1 MRIGL
6 DYRTVGSSPHSG
18 ISRQVYAMEQALES
32 LPGTQVTRFTVAPL
46 DDPLRQRAV
55 CPPWGCPRTAM
66 HQPHQRLRFEAGFLP
81 RALREQDIDLYIS
94 TFNMGLPLPPRPP
107 GVRYALLIHDL
118 FQITLKNYHAN
129 RLKALVYRVSDYL
142 SIAYALRVADRVW
155 TPSQYSADEAVR
167 LFPGVAGKVRVLPNQ
182 VDGFAGEPADLS
194 ARGLPPRYWLLVGTR
209 ELRKNVPWFVR
220 AWARARAQAPGVPP
234 LVLVGSLD
242 HLPRGATRPAR
253 PARARRARRRRAACA
268 VPPGR
273 AALATVLRRRLRP
286 AGGRGAE
293 RRHAGG
299 GGQRHLAGRN
309 HPAVGAALLAH
320 RRRRPG
326 TPDAAPGRC
335 AARSL
340 GGRAHRLGRAL
351 QPRSLPATPGRTD
364 RGTELR
370 MSLGNLVAVVFG
382 LAFGG
387 ALLLLSPAKAGA
399 AMVGLAAAVTI
410 LRFPF
415 WGLLLF
421 ALVATFMPYSTVN
434 VGIRSTVSEAIL
446 ALTWGAVLWHIF
458 LSRLPPAP
466 ALRYRSTERM
476 LLWLML
482 FTALP
487 FVVGQVSIKAEASGL
502 SNWLRWLLN
511 LSIVFLAGRL
521 LVERKNRETLV
532 IALLLGTLAMLL
544 MSIAVFIRYRS
555 ASGMAPIL
563 ALFNYANLDTLKFGL
578 EALSS
583 RMGSPWM
590 HPNATGGI
598 MALLLPLA
606 FCYGVANQGWRRGLG
621 LAVALLGAAAILL
634 ASSRGAM
641 LSLAVVLFWMSLR
654 KVPYTGRLLLL
665 GVGLV
670 VVLVLSYPP
679 LQERLATIF
688 SPQNASTEV
697 RFDEYRMFPK
707 AVARYPLGIGF
718 KVDPPVPGTD
728 LLGIS
733 NLWLNF
739 MYKVGLGG
747 MLLFI
752 AVTWRWWREARPEK
766 GPIRLTRDNAIWLG
780 STGGILAALISGL
793 FDHYFSF
800 AVVMIGLFWLLVGI
814 NLLEA
819 RRLFPERQPQVR
831 AVGYRKLKR
840 QLERG
845 AEA

>member
-209 ELRKNVPWFVR
+209 ELRKNVPWFVS

-242 HLPRGATRPAR
+242 HLPEEQRGL
-253 PARARRARRRRAACA
+253 
-268 VPPGR
+268 PGLH
-273 AALATVLRRRLRP
+273 AL
-286 AGGRGAE
+286 GGLDDAELHALYRQAE
-293 RRHAGG
+293 RLWQPSYAEGFG
-299 GGQRHLAGRN
+299 LPVVEALSVGTPVAVASGTSLDEVT
-309 HPAVGAALLAH
+309 PAVGAALLAQ

-340 GGRAHRLGRAL
+340 GGRTHRLGRAL
-351 QPRSLPATPGRTD
+351 QPRSLPATAGRTD

-387 ALLLLSPAKAGA
+387 ALLMLSPAKAGA

-466 ALRYRSTERM
+466 TLRYRSTERM

-482 FTALP
+482 FTVLP

-563 ALFNYANLDTLKFGL
+563 AMFNYANLDTLKFGL

-621 LAVALLGAAAILL
+621 LAVAVLGAAAILL

-780 STGGILAALISGL
+780 STGGILAALVSGL

-819 RRLFPERQPQVR
+819 RRLFPERQPQPR

>member
-209 ELRKNVPWFVR
+209 ELRKNVPWFVS
-220 AWARARAQAPGVPP
+220 AWTRARTQAPGVPP

-242 HLPRGATRPAR
+242 HLPEEQRGL
-253 PARARRARRRRAACA
+253 
-268 VPPGR
+268 PGLH
-273 AALATVLRRRLRP
+273 AL
-286 AGGRGAE
+286 GGLDDAELHALYRQAE
-293 RRHAGG
+293 RLWQPSYAEGFG
-299 GGQRHLAGRN
+299 LPVVEALSVGT
-309 HPAVGAALLAH
+309 PVAVASGTSLDEVTPPSAPRFAQ

-340 GGRAHRLGRAL
+340 GGRTHRLGRAL
-351 QPRSLPATPGRTD
+351 QPRSLPATAGRTD

-387 ALLLLSPAKAGA
+387 ALLMLSPAKAGA

-482 FTALP
+482 FTVLP

-563 ALFNYANLDTLKFGL
+563 AMFNYANLDTLKFGL

-621 LAVALLGAAAILL
+621 LAVAVLGAAAILL

-780 STGGILAALISGL
+780 STGGILAALVSGL

-819 RRLFPERQPQVR
+819 RRLFPERQPQPR

>member
-1 MRIGL
+1 
-6 DYRTVGSSPHSG
+6 
-18 ISRQVYAMEQALES
+18 
-32 LPGTQVTRFTVAPL
+32 
-46 DDPLRQRAV
+46 
-55 CPPWGCPRTAM
+55 
-66 HQPHQRLRFEAGFLP
+66 
-81 RALREQDIDLYIS
+81 
-94 TFNMGLPLPPRPP
+94 
-107 GVRYALLIHDL
+107 
-118 FQITLKNYHAN
+118 
-129 RLKALVYRVSDYL
+129 
-142 SIAYALRVADRVW
+142 
-155 TPSQYSADEAVR
+155 
-167 LFPGVAGKVRVLPNQ
+167 
-182 VDGFAGEPADLS
+182 
-194 ARGLPPRYWLLVGTR
+194 
-209 ELRKNVPWFVR
+209 
-220 AWARARAQAPGVPP
+220 
-234 LVLVGSLD
+234 
-242 HLPRGATRPAR
+242 
-253 PARARRARRRRAACA
+253 
-268 VPPGR
+268 
-273 AALATVLRRRLRP
+273 
-286 AGGRGAE
+286 
-293 RRHAGG
+293 
-299 GGQRHLAGRN
+299 
-309 HPAVGAALLAH
+309 
-320 RRRRPG
+320 
-326 TPDAAPGRC
+326 
-335 AARSL
+335 
-340 GGRAHRLGRAL
+340 
-351 QPRSLPATPGRTD
+351 
-364 RGTELR
+364 

-387 ALLLLSPAKAGA
+387 ALLMLSPAKAGA

-482 FTALP
+482 FTVLP

-563 ALFNYANLDTLKFGL
+563 AMFNYANLDTLKFGL

-621 LAVALLGAAAILL
+621 LAVAVLGAAAILL

-654 KVPYTGRLLLL
+654 KVPYT
-665 GVGLV
+665 
-670 VVLVLSYPP
+670 
-679 LQERLATIF
+679 I
-688 SPQNASTEV
+688 
-697 RFDEYRMFPK
+697 
-707 AVARYPLGIGF
+707 
-718 KVDPPVPGTD
+718 
-728 LLGIS
+728 LGIS

-780 STGGILAALISGL
+780 STGGILAALVSGL

-819 RRLFPERQPQVR
+819 RRLFPERQPQPR